1 MHGHTGRSDGI
12 TILGLTNFGKGG
24 FDYEKGMSMIDWDL
38 AWWLWNVPAVNRERE
53 KKKTR
58 AQRKP
63 DWGRRSLIY
72 GSIDNGQRQIGMVN
86 PTQWLNMPIRHF
98 SPTEV
103 LYGLVKHSINV
114 TQTHNTVQWLNM
126 PIRRSASKKHKIS
139 KVIQHIH
146 QTFWFQTHRAKLIVG
161 LPRILTLFCL
171 SLHSWI
177 AADNIKSYF

>member
-1 MHGHTGRSDGI
+1 MHGHTGRSDEI
-12 TILGLTNFGKGG
+12 TFLGLTNFGEGD
-24 FDYEKGMSMIDWDL
+24 FDYEKGMSMIGWGL

-58 AQRKP
+58 AQREP

-86 PTQWLNMPIRHF
+86 PTQWLNMPITHF

-103 LYGLVKHSINV
+103 LYRLVKHSINV

-126 PIRRSASKKHKIS
+126 PIRRSASKKHKN
-139 KVIQHIH
+139 KN
-146 QTFWFQTHRAKLIVG
+146 
-161 LPRILTLFCL
+161 LF
-171 SLHSWI
+171 
-177 AADNIKSYF
+177 NKSIRNSGPTRTEQN

>member
-1 MHGHTGRSDGI
+1 MTLKRTLCKS
-12 TILGLTNFGKGG
+12 
-24 FDYEKGMSMIDWDL
+24 W
-38 AWWLWNVPAVNRERE
+38 ER

-103 LYGLVKHSINV
+103 LYRLVKHSINV

-139 KVIQHIH
+139 KVIQHVH
-146 QTFWFQTHRAKLIVG
+146 QTFCSHMHIAQGKINCGASSEPDF
-161 LPRILTLFCL
+161 ILSEFIIHL
-171 SLHSWI
+171 WD
-177 AADNIKSYF
+177 AVDNIKSYF